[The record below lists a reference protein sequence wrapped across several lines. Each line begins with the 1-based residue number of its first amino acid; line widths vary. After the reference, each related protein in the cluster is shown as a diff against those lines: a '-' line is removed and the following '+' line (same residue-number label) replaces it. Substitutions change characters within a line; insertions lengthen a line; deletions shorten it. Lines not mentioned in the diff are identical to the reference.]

1 MTGKTTQSDPAAW
14 IRQRLQSP
22 IYIDEATLDFL
33 EAGFGV
39 RDPAGLPELEGSEA
53 ASIMELLF
61 YPDQQ
66 DRLAFEERWGGQ
78 LFSPMQADALV
89 AEVVRRPVS
98 TLIRMNPAAAMM
110 SLQVPEYA
118 IKSFIE
124 RLQLTWQ
131 PTSRL
136 HDILNR
142 ALQGRHLVQVR
153 SRLRHCRLDWH
164 EGRLDFLE
172 HFLNRIPAEADDFDA
187 CLDFLLD
194 ILSQFEPS
202 QSPFD
207 FLIAKKVFFFQAL
220 CQAESLQRRLR
231 DSNMETLMLQ
241 GARIGMG
248 DTSQWYAGMRLV
260 DRICTA
266 LYGGTRF
273 FLRPVDTR
281 LEAGEAPGSPW
292 GFPGPSN
299 SD

>member
-1 MTGKTTQSDPAAW
+1 MTAKANQSEPAAW

-22 IYIDEATLDFL
+22 ICIDEATLDFL
-33 EAGFGV
+33 EAGFGLQ
-39 RDPAGLPELEGSEA
+39 DPMGLADLEGSEA

-66 DRLAFEERWGGQ
+66 DRLAFEELWGGQ
-78 LFSPMQADALV
+78 SFSQIQADALV
-89 AEVVRRPVS
+89 EAVVRRPIS
-98 TLIRMNPAAAMM
+98 TLIRLHPAAPAM

-118 IKSFIE
+118 VQSFIE
-124 RLQLTWQ
+124 RLRLTWQ
-131 PTSRL
+131 PTPRL
-136 HDILNR
+136 HEILNR
-142 ALQGRHLVQVR
+142 ALQGARLVQVR
-153 SRLRHCRLDWH
+153 SRLRHCRWDWH

-172 HFLNRIPAEADDFDA
+172 QFLNRISAEADDFGA

-207 FLIAKKVFFFQAL
+207 FLIAKKLFFFQAL
-220 CQAESLQRRLR
+220 CQAESLKRRLR

-248 DTSQWYAGMRLV
+248 DTSQWCAGMRLV

-266 LYGGTRF
+266 LYGRTRF
-273 FLRPVDTR
+273 FQRPVDNR
-281 LEAGEAPGSPW
+281 LEADGLSDHPLGLPW
-292 GFPGPSN
+292 PDLG
-299 SD
+299 